1 MTAPSSVRRGRSVR
15 ARRAGRPRSAARH
28 HNLEPLA
35 KAGFIARGVVYIL
48 IGLLALAI
56 ALGKSAPEA
65 DRTGALQAVA
75 THPFGTLILWL
86 LVIGFA
92 AMALW
97 RFAQAYYGVRRR
109 GHRGAAEAQAALRGV
124 LYTVFFI
131 GTLRY
136 VLGRPAPHSTN
147 QQARD
152 FTVTA
157 MTHSYGRVLVLL
169 VGIVIGVV
177 GLAMVR
183 IGATKSFLKDLQLEG
198 ASRKTR
204 QAVERLGA
212 LGNVARGLVF
222 AGVGVFMIDAAAT
235 FDAAKAKGIDATLR
249 SFAHT
254 PVGPLLLVIVAI
266 GLALFGMY
274 SLAEARWHRKI

>member
-1 MTAPSSVRRGRSVR
+1 MAAPSSTRSARPRRTRRVGRPRRTVR
-15 ARRAGRPRSAARH
+15 AR
-28 HNLEPLA
+28 NLEALA

-48 IGLLALAI
+48 IGVLALAI
-56 ALGKSAPEA
+56 ALGKPAPEA

-75 THPFGTLILWL
+75 TQPFGKLILWL

-109 GHRGAAEAQAALRGV
+109 GHRGGPEALAAVRGA

-136 VLGRPAPHSTN
+136 VLGLPAPHSTN
-147 QQARD
+147 QQTRD
-152 FTVTA
+152 FTATA
-157 MTHSYGRVLVLL
+157 MAHSYGRILILL
-169 VGIVIGVV
+169 VAIVIAAI
-177 GLAMVR
+177 GLAVIR
-183 IGATKSFLKDLQLEG
+183 IGVTKSFLKDLQLGQARRRTREG
-198 ASRKTR
+198 
-204 QAVERLGA
+204 VEVLGTV
-212 LGNVARGLVF
+212 GNIARGLVF
-222 AGVGVFMIDAAAT
+222 TGVGVFMVDAAAT
-235 FDAAKAKGIDATLR
+235 FDASKAKGIDATLR

-254 PVGPLLLVIVAI
+254 PAGPVLLVVVAI
-266 GLALFGMY
+266 GLALFGVY